1 MERFLKEKTPETKLI
16 VLKNLHEFLKELP
29 SDKRGIFIKY
39 IVQTFEEA
47 GKNEW
52 RLKEILA

>member
-1 MERFLKEKTPETKLI
+1 MERLLKEKAPETKLV

-29 SDKRGIFIKY
+29 FDKRGIFIKY

-47 GKNEW
+47 NKNDW
-52 RLKEILA
+52 RLKEVLA